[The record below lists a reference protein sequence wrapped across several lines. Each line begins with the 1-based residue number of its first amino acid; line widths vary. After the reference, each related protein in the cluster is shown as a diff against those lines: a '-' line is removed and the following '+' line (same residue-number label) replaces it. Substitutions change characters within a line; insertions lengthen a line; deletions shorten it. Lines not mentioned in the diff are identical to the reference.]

1 MPAASALPRW
11 VPIYRAASAPL
22 LSKADIPVIANTD
35 FAPRVLFPLPPPL
48 SRALLG
54 SCPSGPAWPSR
65 VRGGCTGSPRPGRRR
80 GAGHPAPSPG
90 AFPRAALK
98 PVGAFE
104 EEDGLAF
111 LHEPLAER
119 RGGDSHA
126 ERRLPWA
133 ACPAAVHP
141 PGTAVGQAPCC
152 RSPGACRAAA
162 ILPLRAAREQT
173 RGGHRQLARCS

>member
-1 MPAASALPRW
+1 MCSFPSR
-11 VPIYRAASAPL
+11 L
-22 LSKADIPVIANTD
+22 LSAGLSWGAAPQVPRGQAGCEAAAPGAHGRAVGVGLGIPH
-35 FAPRVLFPLPPPL
+35 
-48 SRALLG
+48 RA
-54 SCPSGPAWPSR
+54 
-65 VRGGCTGSPRPGRRR
+65 
-80 GAGHPAPSPG
+80 PG

-126 ERRLPWA
+126 ERRPPWA

-141 PGTAVGQAPCC
+141 PGTAVGQTPCC